1 MIGENL
7 HAASKIRT
15 EDDRKSIACITA
27 PNVSCLHLDKYAKE
41 CCPAIEAFT
50 KKGTAMKNSP
60 LRVISACFLFAAFSG
75 VSLAADVVL
84 TPFGQSP
91 DAMMVKVVL
100 KKLGVDGRLEKLL
113 QADGL
118 SDEKVLITVV
128 AGSSKG
134 LGEAGIDKDA
144 EITRMKAVSEAA
156 SAKGMKILVMHI
168 GGKGRR
174 GTLTD
179 TFIVEAVPL
188 ADKLIVVEGGDY
200 DGLFTKLVEG
210 TDLEIIPAASV
221 RETTEPL
228 KMVLT
233 QWGVIQ

>member
-1 MIGENL
+1 
-7 HAASKIRT
+7 
-15 EDDRKSIACITA
+15 
-27 PNVSCLHLDKYAKE
+27 
-41 CCPAIEAFT
+41 
-50 KKGTAMKNSP
+50 MKNSIF
-60 LRVISACFLFAAFSG
+60 RVIFACFVFAIFSS

-100 KKLGVDGRLEKLL
+100 KKIGVTARLEKLL

-118 SDEKVLITVV
+118 EDEKVLIIVV

-144 EITRMKAVSEAA
+144 EAARMQAVSEAA
-156 SAKGMKILVMHI
+156 RAKGLKILVMHI

-179 TFIVEAVPL
+179 TFIVEAVPM

-200 DGLFTKLVEG
+200 DGLFTGLVEG
-210 TDLEIIPAASV
+210 TDLEITAATSV
-221 RETTEPL
+221 RGTTEPL
-228 KMVLT
+228 QLMLME
-233 QWGVIQ
+233 WGVIQQ

>member
-1 MIGENL
+1 
-7 HAASKIRT
+7 
-15 EDDRKSIACITA
+15 
-27 PNVSCLHLDKYAKE
+27 
-41 CCPAIEAFT
+41 
-50 KKGTAMKNSP
+50 MKNYVFRMF
-60 LRVISACFLFAAFSG
+60 LGCFLFAVFSG
-75 VSLAADVVL
+75 TSLAADVVL

-100 KKLGVDGRLEKLL
+100 KKLGVAGRLEKTL

-118 SDEKVLITVV
+118 QNEKVLITVV

-144 EITRMKAVSEAA
+144 EIARMKELVKAA
-156 SAKGMKILVMHI
+156 KARGMNVLVMHI

-179 TFIVEAVPL
+179 IFIVEAIPM

-200 DGLFTKLVEG
+200 DGLFTGLVKG
-210 TDLEIIPAASV
+210 TDLEVMSAQSV
-221 RETTEPL
+221 RGTTEPL
-228 KMVLT
+228 QQVLT
-233 QWGVIQ
+233 EWGIL

>member
-1 MIGENL
+1 MKKYLFRMIL
-7 HAASKIRT
+7 ASVAT
-15 EDDRKSIACITA
+15 F
-27 PNVSCLHLDKYAKE
+27 
-41 CCPAIEAFT
+41 AFA
-50 KKGTAMKNSP
+50 GTA
-60 LRVISACFLFAAFSG
+60 
-75 VSLAADVVL
+75 LAADVVL

-91 DAMMVKVVL
+91 DAMMVRVVL
-100 KKLGVDGRLEKLL
+100 KKLGIDGRLEKIL

-118 SDEKVLITVV
+118 QDEKVLITVV

-144 EITRMKAVSEAA
+144 EIDRMKAVTDAA
-156 SAKGMKILVMHI
+156 KAKGMKVLVMHI

-179 TFIVEAVPL
+179 VFIVEAVPM

-200 DGLFTKLVEG
+200 DGLFTGLVEG
-210 TDLEIIPAASV
+210 TDLEIIPAPSV

-228 KMVLT
+228 KQVLT
-233 QWGVIQ
+233 EWGVL

>member
-1 MIGENL
+1 
-7 HAASKIRT
+7 
-15 EDDRKSIACITA
+15 
-27 PNVSCLHLDKYAKE
+27 
-41 CCPAIEAFT
+41 
-50 KKGTAMKNSP
+50 MKNSL
-60 LRVISACFLFAAFSG
+60 LRLIFTCFLFVSFSG
-75 VSLAADVVL
+75 ASLAADIVL

-100 KKLGVDGRLEKLL
+100 KKLGVDASLEKLL

-118 SDEKVLITVV
+118 ADEKALISVV

-144 EITRMKAVSEAA
+144 EIARMKAVGEAA
-156 SAKGMKILVMHI
+156 RAKGMKILVMHI

-179 TFIVEAVPL
+179 TFIVEAVPM
-188 ADKLIVVEGGDY
+188 ADALIVVEGGDY
-200 DGLFTKLVEG
+200 DGLFTGLVEG
-210 TDLEIIPAASV
+210 TGLEILPASSV

-233 QWGVIQ
+233 EWGVLQ

>member
-1 MIGENL
+1 
-7 HAASKIRT
+7 
-15 EDDRKSIACITA
+15 
-27 PNVSCLHLDKYAKE
+27 
-41 CCPAIEAFT
+41 
-50 KKGTAMKNSP
+50 MKNSL
-60 LRVISACFLFAAFSG
+60 LRVIFIGLFLAASSG
-75 VSLAADVVL
+75 ISLAADVVL

-118 SDEKVLITVV
+118 MDEKALITVV

-144 EITRMKAVSEAA
+144 EIARMKAVSDAA
-156 SAKGMKILVMHI
+156 RAKGMKVLVMHI

-179 TFIVEAVPL
+179 TFIVEAVPM

-200 DGLFTKLVEG
+200 DGLFTELVEG
-210 TDLEIIPAASV
+210 TDLQIIPAASV

-228 KMVLT
+228 KLVLT
-233 QWGVIQ
+233 EWGVIQ

>member
-1 MIGENL
+1 
-7 HAASKIRT
+7 
-15 EDDRKSIACITA
+15 
-27 PNVSCLHLDKYAKE
+27 
-41 CCPAIEAFT
+41 
-50 KKGTAMKNSP
+50 MKNSMF
-60 LRVISACFLFAAFSG
+60 RMIFACSVFAISSSVC
-75 VSLAADVVL
+75 LAADVVL

-100 KKLGVDGRLEKLL
+100 KKLGVVGRLEKIL

-118 SDEKVLITVV
+118 QDEKVLITVV

-144 EITRMKAVSEAA
+144 EIARLKELAGAA
-156 SAKGMKILVMHI
+156 RAKGMKVLVMHI

-179 TFIVEAVPL
+179 IFIAEAVPL

-200 DGLFTKLVEG
+200 DGLFAGLVKG
-210 TDLEIIPAASV
+210 TDMEMLPAKSI
-221 RETTEPL
+221 RETGEPL
-228 KMVLT
+228 QQVLT
-233 QWGVIQ
+233 EWGIL

>member
-1 MIGENL
+1 
-7 HAASKIRT
+7 
-15 EDDRKSIACITA
+15 
-27 PNVSCLHLDKYAKE
+27 
-41 CCPAIEAFT
+41 
-50 KKGTAMKNSP
+50 MKNSVFRII
-60 LRVISACFLFAAFSG
+60 LTCSVYAILSG
-75 VSLAADVVL
+75 VALAADVVL

-100 KKLGVDGRLEKLL
+100 KKLGVDSRLEKIL

-118 SDEKVLITVV
+118 QEEKILITVV

-144 EITRMKAVSEAA
+144 EIARVKEVAGAA
-156 SAKGMKILVMHI
+156 KAKGMKVLVMHI

-179 TFIVEAVPL
+179 MFIVEAVPL

-200 DGLFTKLVEG
+200 DGLFTGLVEG
-210 TDLEIIPAASV
+210 TDIEILLAKSV
-221 RETTEPL
+221 RETGEPL
-228 KMVLT
+228 QQVLT
-233 QWGVIQ
+233 EWGIL

>member
-1 MIGENL
+1 
-7 HAASKIRT
+7 
-15 EDDRKSIACITA
+15 
-27 PNVSCLHLDKYAKE
+27 
-41 CCPAIEAFT
+41 
-50 KKGTAMKNSP
+50 MKNSL
-60 LRVISACFLFAAFSG
+60 LRVIFTCFLLVAFSG

-113 QADGL
+113 QTDGL
-118 SDEKVLITVV
+118 MDEKVLITVV

-144 EITRMKAVSEAA
+144 EIARMKALSEAA

-179 TFIVEAVPL
+179 TFIVEAVPM

-200 DGLFTKLVEG
+200 DGLFTELVEG
-210 TDLEIIPAASV
+210 TDLQIIPAASV

-228 KMVLT
+228 KLVLT
-233 QWGVIQ
+233 EWGVIQ